1 MRTIKVY
8 STSTGLFQLESA
20 ATTWEELQADLL
32 SNDIPFQGMKVVESR
47 NNTSLERGDAVLP
60 TGSFVLMLSP
70 EKTKSGGY
78 RETRE
83 LIQSIIATYG
93 DEAKNHFNQGR
104 NYTLK
109 SASELDSLLSSWCE
123 IEDNIESDDDFDTY
137 DADVDKIEKAVE
149 LIRSTSFYDERE
161 SDFEIAIDLIYGNKT
176 LNSLRSEIC
185 RNVISVSSLSS
196 EEQEWL
202 RKMSQGL

>member
-1 MRTIKVY
+1 MRTVKVY

-32 SNDIPFQGMKVVESR
+32 SNDIPYQGMKVVESR

-83 LIQSIIATYG
+83 LIQSIIANYG
-93 DEAKNHFNQGR
+93 DAAKNHFNQGR

-123 IEDNIESDDDFDTY
+123 IEMRWKVMMILTNMI
-137 DADVDKIEKAVE
+137 
-149 LIRSTSFYDERE
+149 
-161 SDFEIAIDLIYGNKT
+161 
-176 LNSLRSEIC
+176 
-185 RNVISVSSLSS
+185 
-196 EEQEWL
+196 Q
-202 RKMSQGL
+202 M

>member
-1 MRTIKVY
+1 MRTVKVY

-32 SNDIPFQGMKVVESR
+32 SNDIPYQGMKVVESR
-47 NNTSLERGDAVLP
+47 NNTSLERGDAILP

-83 LIQSIIATYG
+83 LIQSIIANYG

-109 SASELDSLLSSWCE
+109 SAFELDSLLSDWLE
-123 IEDNIESDDDFDTY
+123 IENSMQNEDDDY
-137 DADVDKIEKAVE
+137 DADVDAIERAVE

-161 SDFEIAIDLIYGNKT
+161 ADFEIAIDLIYGNKN

-185 RNVISVSSLSS
+185 RNVISVSSLSND
-196 EEQEWL
+196 EQEWI

>member
-1 MRTIKVY
+1 MRTVKVY

-83 LIQSIIATYG
+83 LIQSIIADYG
-93 DEAKNHFNQGR
+93 DTAKNHFNQGR

-123 IEDNIESDDDFDTY
+123 TEDNMEDDDFDTY

-185 RNVISVSSLSS
+185 RNVISVSSLSND
-196 EEQEWL
+196 EQEWI

>member
-1 MRTIKVY
+1 MRTVKVY

-32 SNDIPFQGMKVVESR
+32 SNDIPYQGMKVVESR

-83 LIQSIIATYG
+83 LIQSIIANYG

-123 IEDNIESDDDFDTY
+123 IENEMESDDEDNY
-137 DADVDKIEKAVE
+137 DADVEAIEMAVK

-161 SDFEIAIDLIYGNKT
+161 TDFEIAIDLIYGNKN

-185 RNVISVSSLSS
+185 RNVISVSSLSND
-196 EEQEWL
+196 EQEWI